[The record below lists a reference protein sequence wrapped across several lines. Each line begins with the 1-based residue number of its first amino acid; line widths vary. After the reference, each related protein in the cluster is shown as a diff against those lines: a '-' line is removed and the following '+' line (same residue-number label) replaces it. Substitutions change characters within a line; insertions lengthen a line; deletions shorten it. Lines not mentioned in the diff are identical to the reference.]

1 MSILKIIDVS
11 HILAF
16 GLVVCIITYI
26 HDVLQT
32 KHSILRNYPLIG
44 RLRFLFEAES
54 SKFHQYAEGSLNGTP
69 INKEKRSD
77 IYQKAK
83 QEQNTVPFGTQL
95 DMYAN
100 GYEHTKHS
108 LYPIDYHSI
117 EEPRNQIGSKFC
129 KYPYS
134 ASIFNISA
142 MSFGAL
148 SSAAVRALNGGA
160 KLGNFYHNTGE
171 GGLSPHHLQGGDI
184 CFQIGTGYFGA
195 GRNVEISKGVYKR
208 YFDDEAFKANALR
221 PEVKMVEIKLSQGA
235 KPGHGGVLPAAK
247 NTTEISSIRGT
258 IAFTE
263 VLSPAYHTAFTDAKS
278 MVEFIQRVRVLCNYK
293 PVGIKLCLG
302 DIRQFE
308 KLVKTMADMN
318 CYPDFITI
326 DGAEGGTGAAPLV
339 FTNYM
344 GTPLVDALLRINN
357 VLIKYSLR
365 KDIIVIASGK
375 VTNGFDIVKLI
386 ALGADGV
393 NAARAFMMSLGCIQ
407 ARECDKNT
415 CPVGIATQDSALMS
429 ALKPEKRLRVFHFHK
444 ETIEEVCEIMGALEI
459 NNVNQLEPSMIDIR
473 QNGVLQPY
481 SEYLGKDMLTK

>member
-1 MSILKIIDVS
+1 M
-11 HILAF
+11 
-16 GLVVCIITYI
+16 
-26 HDVLQT
+26 
-32 KHSILRNYPLIG
+32 
-44 RLRFLFEAES
+44 
-54 SKFHQYAEGSLNGTP
+54 
-69 INKEKRSD
+69 
-77 IYQKAK
+77 
-83 QEQNTVPFGTQL
+83 
-95 DMYAN
+95 
-100 GYEHTKHS
+100 
-108 LYPIDYHSI
+108 
-117 EEPRNQIGSKFC
+117 
-129 KYPYS
+129 
-134 ASIFNISA
+134 
-142 MSFGAL
+142 
-148 SSAAVRALNGGA
+148 
-160 KLGNFYHNTGE
+160 
-171 GGLSPHHLQGGDI
+171 
-184 CFQIGTGYFGA
+184 
-195 GRNVEISKGVYKR
+195 
-208 YFDDEAFKANALR
+208 
-221 PEVKMVEIKLSQGA
+221 
-235 KPGHGGVLPAAK
+235 
-247 NTTEISSIRGT
+247 
-258 IAFTE
+258 
-263 VLSPAYHTAFTDAKS
+263 
-278 MVEFIQRVRVLCNYK
+278 
-293 PVGIKLCLG
+293 
-302 DIRQFE
+302 
-308 KLVKTMADMN
+308 MADMN